1 MTEVILVYNS
11 LLRDDMAFLLI
22 VSITSLLAML
32 PYRKGS
38 CSDFRITGSF
48 RGNRTAPDLFE
59 FIVFCLDYLNSYAPG
74 KGLVLFPR
82 KLK

>member
-1 MTEVILVYNS
+1 
-11 LLRDDMAFLLI
+11 MAFLLI

-59 FIVFCLDYLNSYAPG
+59 FIVFCLELIRTRERFGFIHPEI
-74 KGLVLFPR
+74 KVI
-82 KLK
+82 